1 MSYFLEN
8 EEVEKV
14 EEVKEQDGIA
24 SIEPLLDNRIVRAIR
39 EMGFEK
45 LSPIQE
51 QAIPYLLQGED
62 IIGQAQTGTGKT
74 AAFGIPAI
82 QHINPDVKKL
92 QTIILCP
99 TRELAIQAAE
109 ELRKIAK
116 YMHGIKVLPVYGG
129 QDISRQIAGLRG
141 VQIIV
146 GTPGRVMDH
155 MRRRTIKLDLV
166 NMVVLDEA
174 DEMLNMGF
182 REDMELILGQIPGE
196 HQTALFSAT
205 MPKPILEITDR
216 FQKDAKIV
224 KVAAKELTIPLVS
237 QKFYRVKN
245 QDKDAACVRL
255 LEYYQPK
262 LTLIFCNTKKKVDEL
277 SDLLKE
283 QGFQAE
289 GLHGDLSQAQR
300 DAVMKRFRNGGTSIL
315 IATDVAAR
323 GIDVDDVEAV
333 INYDIPQDI
342 EYYVHRI
349 GRTGRAGRKGR
360 SFTFAN
366 SREIY
371 KIREIERV
379 CHTTITEKKL
389 PGAAK
394 VLKAKADKY
403 LNKAWELHEHEDIE
417 LMKSF
422 LQRKMEEEGC
432 DALELAAAMLKLQVG
447 DKGEE
452 IAADEYTKRGN
463 RFGDRG
469 RSGRDDGEGRSFGRG
484 DGSLAV
490 KTGNAEDSA
499 AVTEIAETMA
509 APVSVR
515 TEDAAEMKT
524 VRMEENGAAVT
535 KRRLT
540 ANTLGTE
547 RREKRKRER
556 NGKSRASV
564 TASPRENDLN
574 LMRKLV
580 DLPQKPQLCF
590 CGKSCIVREEC
601 IGNNR
606 KVCGMKTLKKQ
617 IPYILLGATLLLLLG
632 LNIISQDHWLDSD
645 MAAEMIFS
653 RILSEEHH
661 IFSTTNWYY
670 STEFRVLYTQ
680 LIMGPLFRICS
691 NWHVIRTITN
701 LVFYGLM
708 LASYYYF
715 MKPLKVSRGLTVLS
729 SCLLLLPFSETMMT
743 HMQMGNTYM
752 SHVILVLW
760 FFGMYLRLCSGEYHA
775 KRKVSL
781 WIFYVLLAIVCGMS
795 GVRYLLALQCPLVL
809 TSFFYL
815 LGGEEFQSFRGEMT
829 KEHFQTLFSTDRM
842 RYFLYSLAGAFF
854 AVVGYGINVVFI
866 SHKYVFQTYGATNF
880 IALYHGVLFDRI
892 QNAVGC
898 LLMLFGYIPDKG
910 FLSLRG
916 VVTMAAFVLL
926 GIYGYV
932 TVKSG
937 KMQRVTGFRSLITLF
952 LKVSFVLNLFV
963 FIFTT
968 STMVPRYYITIFIFA
983 LPVLCFY
990 LEEEKMPFDRFAVA
1004 ALLTICLIL
1013 GTGKTVMSFLTVDKN
1028 ETKRPVAEFL
1038 AGNGYDFG
1046 FATYNNANIITELT
1060 NGEVEIGNI
1069 GDPEHLEYFKWS
1081 SPMKYYEEGYHA
1093 GETFLL
1099 LTAEE
1104 CAEYAEAP
1112 ALNQGEKVYED
1123 GSYTVYVFDSTEDLM
1138 DCAVA
1143 RQ

>member
-8 EEVEKV
+8 EEA
-14 EEVKEQDGIA
+14 VKEQEILQDETSVQQENEQDGIA

-155 MRRRTIKLDLV
+155 MRRHTIKLDLV

-216 FQKDAKIV
+216 FQKDAKLV

-277 SDLLKE
+277 ADLLKQ

-300 DAVMKRFRNGGTSIL
+300 DVAMNRFRNGGASIL

-403 LNKAWELHEHEDIE
+403 LNNAWELHEHEDIE

-432 DALELAAAMLKLQVG
+432 DALELAAAMLKYQVG

-452 IAADEYTKRGN
+452 IAADEYAQRRG
-463 RFGDRG
+463 RFGERG
-469 RSGRDDGEGRSFGRG
+469 RFGRGGDEGRNFGRRGGRRRDNGRDDEEHRERRRFGRG
-484 DGSLAV
+484 DGA
-490 KTGNAEDSA
+490 GREDSRDGENSRFGRSDRKRSGRDKK
-499 AVTEIAETMA
+499 TAERKLTGD
-509 APVSVR
+509 R
-515 TEDAAEMKT
+515 
-524 VRMEENGAAVT
+524 EERERK
-535 KRRLT
+535 KRKKKEESGIG
-540 ANTLGTE
+540 NSFP
-547 RREKRKRER
+547 KRKR
-556 NGKSRASV
+556 
-564 TASPRENDLN
+564 
-574 LMRKLV
+574 
-580 DLPQKPQLCF
+580 
-590 CGKSCIVREEC
+590 
-601 IGNNR
+601 
-606 KVCGMKTLKKQ
+606 
-617 IPYILLGATLLLLLG
+617 
-632 LNIISQDHWLDSD
+632 
-645 MAAEMIFS
+645 
-653 RILSEEHH
+653 
-661 IFSTTNWYY
+661 
-670 STEFRVLYTQ
+670 
-680 LIMGPLFRICS
+680 
-691 NWHVIRTITN
+691 
-701 LVFYGLM
+701 
-708 LASYYYF
+708 
-715 MKPLKVSRGLTVLS
+715 
-729 SCLLLLPFSETMMT
+729 
-743 HMQMGNTYM
+743 
-752 SHVILVLW
+752 
-760 FFGMYLRLCSGEYHA
+760 
-775 KRKVSL
+775 
-781 WIFYVLLAIVCGMS
+781 
-795 GVRYLLALQCPLVL
+795 
-809 TSFFYL
+809 
-815 LGGEEFQSFRGEMT
+815 
-829 KEHFQTLFSTDRM
+829 
-842 RYFLYSLAGAFF
+842 
-854 AVVGYGINVVFI
+854 
-866 SHKYVFQTYGATNF
+866 
-880 IALYHGVLFDRI
+880 
-892 QNAVGC
+892 
-898 LLMLFGYIPDKG
+898 
-910 FLSLRG
+910 
-916 VVTMAAFVLL
+916 
-926 GIYGYV
+926 
-932 TVKSG
+932 
-937 KMQRVTGFRSLITLF
+937 
-952 LKVSFVLNLFV
+952 
-963 FIFTT
+963 
-968 STMVPRYYITIFIFA
+968 
-983 LPVLCFY
+983 
-990 LEEEKMPFDRFAVA
+990 
-1004 ALLTICLIL
+1004 
-1013 GTGKTVMSFLTVDKN
+1013 
-1028 ETKRPVAEFL
+1028 
-1038 AGNGYDFG
+1038 
-1046 FATYNNANIITELT
+1046 
-1060 NGEVEIGNI
+1060 
-1069 GDPEHLEYFKWS
+1069 
-1081 SPMKYYEEGYHA
+1081 
-1093 GETFLL
+1093 
-1099 LTAEE
+1099 
-1104 CAEYAEAP
+1104 
-1112 ALNQGEKVYED
+1112 
-1123 GSYTVYVFDSTEDLM
+1123 
-1138 DCAVA
+1138 
-1143 RQ
+1143 

>member
-216 FQKDAKIV
+216 FQNDAKLV
-224 KVAAKELTIPLVS
+224 KVAAQELTIPLVS

-469 RSGRDDGEGRSFGRG
+469 RSGRGDGEGRSFGRG
-484 DGSLAV
+484 DGRRKL
-490 KTGNAEDSA
+490 GREDG
-499 AVTEIAETMA
+499 EH
-509 APVSVR
+509 
-515 TEDAAEMKT
+515 
-524 VRMEENGAAVT
+524 
-535 KRRLT
+535 RRF
-540 ANTLGTE
+540 GRGDRD
-547 RREKRKRER
+547 RREDGSTGSGESRRRRRSDSREDGRKWNDRDRKTADRKPSAERAEREAKKRKKREEPGIGNSFPKRKR
-556 NGKSRASV
+556 S
-564 TASPRENDLN
+564 
-574 LMRKLV
+574 
-580 DLPQKPQLCF
+580 
-590 CGKSCIVREEC
+590 
-601 IGNNR
+601 
-606 KVCGMKTLKKQ
+606 
-617 IPYILLGATLLLLLG
+617 
-632 LNIISQDHWLDSD
+632 
-645 MAAEMIFS
+645 
-653 RILSEEHH
+653 
-661 IFSTTNWYY
+661 
-670 STEFRVLYTQ
+670 
-680 LIMGPLFRICS
+680 
-691 NWHVIRTITN
+691 
-701 LVFYGLM
+701 
-708 LASYYYF
+708 
-715 MKPLKVSRGLTVLS
+715 
-729 SCLLLLPFSETMMT
+729 
-743 HMQMGNTYM
+743 
-752 SHVILVLW
+752 
-760 FFGMYLRLCSGEYHA
+760 
-775 KRKVSL
+775 
-781 WIFYVLLAIVCGMS
+781 
-795 GVRYLLALQCPLVL
+795 
-809 TSFFYL
+809 
-815 LGGEEFQSFRGEMT
+815 
-829 KEHFQTLFSTDRM
+829 
-842 RYFLYSLAGAFF
+842 
-854 AVVGYGINVVFI
+854 
-866 SHKYVFQTYGATNF
+866 
-880 IALYHGVLFDRI
+880 
-892 QNAVGC
+892 
-898 LLMLFGYIPDKG
+898 
-910 FLSLRG
+910 
-916 VVTMAAFVLL
+916 
-926 GIYGYV
+926 
-932 TVKSG
+932 
-937 KMQRVTGFRSLITLF
+937 
-952 LKVSFVLNLFV
+952 
-963 FIFTT
+963 
-968 STMVPRYYITIFIFA
+968 
-983 LPVLCFY
+983 
-990 LEEEKMPFDRFAVA
+990 
-1004 ALLTICLIL
+1004 
-1013 GTGKTVMSFLTVDKN
+1013 
-1028 ETKRPVAEFL
+1028 
-1038 AGNGYDFG
+1038 
-1046 FATYNNANIITELT
+1046 
-1060 NGEVEIGNI
+1060 
-1069 GDPEHLEYFKWS
+1069 
-1081 SPMKYYEEGYHA
+1081 
-1093 GETFLL
+1093 
-1099 LTAEE
+1099 
-1104 CAEYAEAP
+1104 
-1112 ALNQGEKVYED
+1112 
-1123 GSYTVYVFDSTEDLM
+1123 
-1138 DCAVA
+1138 
-1143 RQ
+1143 

>member
-8 EEVEKV
+8 EEVGKV
-14 EEVKEQDGIA
+14 EEVKEQDGNASVA

-155 MRRRTIKLDLV
+155 MRRHTIKLDLV

-216 FQKDAKIV
+216 FQNDAKLV
-224 KVAAKELTIPLVS
+224 KVAAQELTIPLVS

-484 DGSLAV
+484 DGRRRFDR
-490 KTGNAEDSA
+490 ED
-499 AVTEIAETMA
+499 
-509 APVSVR
+509 
-515 TEDAAEMKT
+515 
-524 VRMEENGAAVT
+524 G
-535 KRRLT
+535 
-540 ANTLGTE
+540 E
-547 RREKRKRER
+547 RRRFGRGDRDHREDGSTGSGEGRRRRRSDSREDGRKWNDRDRKNADRKPSAERAAKKRKKREEPGIGNSFPKRKR
-556 NGKSRASV
+556 S
-564 TASPRENDLN
+564 
-574 LMRKLV
+574 
-580 DLPQKPQLCF
+580 
-590 CGKSCIVREEC
+590 
-601 IGNNR
+601 
-606 KVCGMKTLKKQ
+606 
-617 IPYILLGATLLLLLG
+617 
-632 LNIISQDHWLDSD
+632 
-645 MAAEMIFS
+645 
-653 RILSEEHH
+653 
-661 IFSTTNWYY
+661 
-670 STEFRVLYTQ
+670 
-680 LIMGPLFRICS
+680 
-691 NWHVIRTITN
+691 
-701 LVFYGLM
+701 
-708 LASYYYF
+708 
-715 MKPLKVSRGLTVLS
+715 
-729 SCLLLLPFSETMMT
+729 
-743 HMQMGNTYM
+743 
-752 SHVILVLW
+752 
-760 FFGMYLRLCSGEYHA
+760 
-775 KRKVSL
+775 
-781 WIFYVLLAIVCGMS
+781 
-795 GVRYLLALQCPLVL
+795 
-809 TSFFYL
+809 
-815 LGGEEFQSFRGEMT
+815 
-829 KEHFQTLFSTDRM
+829 
-842 RYFLYSLAGAFF
+842 
-854 AVVGYGINVVFI
+854 
-866 SHKYVFQTYGATNF
+866 
-880 IALYHGVLFDRI
+880 
-892 QNAVGC
+892 
-898 LLMLFGYIPDKG
+898 
-910 FLSLRG
+910 
-916 VVTMAAFVLL
+916 
-926 GIYGYV
+926 
-932 TVKSG
+932 
-937 KMQRVTGFRSLITLF
+937 
-952 LKVSFVLNLFV
+952 
-963 FIFTT
+963 
-968 STMVPRYYITIFIFA
+968 
-983 LPVLCFY
+983 
-990 LEEEKMPFDRFAVA
+990 
-1004 ALLTICLIL
+1004 
-1013 GTGKTVMSFLTVDKN
+1013 
-1028 ETKRPVAEFL
+1028 
-1038 AGNGYDFG
+1038 
-1046 FATYNNANIITELT
+1046 
-1060 NGEVEIGNI
+1060 
-1069 GDPEHLEYFKWS
+1069 
-1081 SPMKYYEEGYHA
+1081 
-1093 GETFLL
+1093 
-1099 LTAEE
+1099 
-1104 CAEYAEAP
+1104 
-1112 ALNQGEKVYED
+1112 
-1123 GSYTVYVFDSTEDLM
+1123 
-1138 DCAVA
+1138 
-1143 RQ
+1143 

>member
-216 FQKDAKIV
+216 FQNDAKLV
-224 KVAAKELTIPLVS
+224 KVAAQELTIPLVS

-277 SDLLKE
+277 SDLLKQ

-300 DAVMKRFRNGGTSIL
+300 DVAMNRFRNGGASIL

-432 DALELAAAMLKLQVG
+432 DALELAAAILKLQVG

-463 RFGDRG
+463 RFGDRD
-469 RSGRDDGEGRSFGRG
+469 RSVRGGGEGRSFGRG
-484 DGSLAV
+484 DG
-490 KTGNAEDSA
+490 
-499 AVTEIAETMA
+499 
-509 APVSVR
+509 
-515 TEDAAEMKT
+515 
-524 VRMEENGAAVT
+524 
-535 KRRLT
+535 RRRF
-540 ANTLGTE
+540 GRGDRD
-547 RREKRKRER
+547 RREDGSIGSGEGRRRRRSDSREDGRKWNDRDRKNADRKPSADRAEREAKKRKKREEPGIGNSFPKRKR
-556 NGKSRASV
+556 S
-564 TASPRENDLN
+564 
-574 LMRKLV
+574 
-580 DLPQKPQLCF
+580 
-590 CGKSCIVREEC
+590 
-601 IGNNR
+601 
-606 KVCGMKTLKKQ
+606 
-617 IPYILLGATLLLLLG
+617 
-632 LNIISQDHWLDSD
+632 
-645 MAAEMIFS
+645 
-653 RILSEEHH
+653 
-661 IFSTTNWYY
+661 
-670 STEFRVLYTQ
+670 
-680 LIMGPLFRICS
+680 
-691 NWHVIRTITN
+691 
-701 LVFYGLM
+701 
-708 LASYYYF
+708 
-715 MKPLKVSRGLTVLS
+715 
-729 SCLLLLPFSETMMT
+729 
-743 HMQMGNTYM
+743 
-752 SHVILVLW
+752 
-760 FFGMYLRLCSGEYHA
+760 
-775 KRKVSL
+775 
-781 WIFYVLLAIVCGMS
+781 
-795 GVRYLLALQCPLVL
+795 
-809 TSFFYL
+809 
-815 LGGEEFQSFRGEMT
+815 
-829 KEHFQTLFSTDRM
+829 
-842 RYFLYSLAGAFF
+842 
-854 AVVGYGINVVFI
+854 
-866 SHKYVFQTYGATNF
+866 
-880 IALYHGVLFDRI
+880 
-892 QNAVGC
+892 
-898 LLMLFGYIPDKG
+898 
-910 FLSLRG
+910 
-916 VVTMAAFVLL
+916 
-926 GIYGYV
+926 
-932 TVKSG
+932 
-937 KMQRVTGFRSLITLF
+937 
-952 LKVSFVLNLFV
+952 
-963 FIFTT
+963 
-968 STMVPRYYITIFIFA
+968 
-983 LPVLCFY
+983 
-990 LEEEKMPFDRFAVA
+990 
-1004 ALLTICLIL
+1004 
-1013 GTGKTVMSFLTVDKN
+1013 
-1028 ETKRPVAEFL
+1028 
-1038 AGNGYDFG
+1038 
-1046 FATYNNANIITELT
+1046 
-1060 NGEVEIGNI
+1060 
-1069 GDPEHLEYFKWS
+1069 
-1081 SPMKYYEEGYHA
+1081 
-1093 GETFLL
+1093 
-1099 LTAEE
+1099 
-1104 CAEYAEAP
+1104 
-1112 ALNQGEKVYED
+1112 
-1123 GSYTVYVFDSTEDLM
+1123 
-1138 DCAVA
+1138 
-1143 RQ
+1143 

>member
-155 MRRRTIKLDLV
+155 MRRHTIKLDLV

-277 SDLLKE
+277 ADLLKQ

-300 DAVMKRFRNGGTSIL
+300 DVAMNRFRNGGASIL

-469 RSGRDDGEGRSFGRG
+469 RSGRGDGEGRSFGRG
-484 DGSLAV
+484 DG
-490 KTGNAEDSA
+490 
-499 AVTEIAETMA
+499 
-509 APVSVR
+509 
-515 TEDAAEMKT
+515 
-524 VRMEENGAAVT
+524 
-535 KRRLT
+535 RRRF
-540 ANTLGTE
+540 GRGDRD
-547 RREKRKRER
+547 RREDGSTGSGEGRRRRRSDSREDGRKWNDRDRKNADRKPSAERAEREAKKRKKREEPGIGNSFPKRKR
-556 NGKSRASV
+556 S
-564 TASPRENDLN
+564 
-574 LMRKLV
+574 
-580 DLPQKPQLCF
+580 
-590 CGKSCIVREEC
+590 
-601 IGNNR
+601 
-606 KVCGMKTLKKQ
+606 
-617 IPYILLGATLLLLLG
+617 
-632 LNIISQDHWLDSD
+632 
-645 MAAEMIFS
+645 
-653 RILSEEHH
+653 
-661 IFSTTNWYY
+661 
-670 STEFRVLYTQ
+670 
-680 LIMGPLFRICS
+680 
-691 NWHVIRTITN
+691 
-701 LVFYGLM
+701 
-708 LASYYYF
+708 
-715 MKPLKVSRGLTVLS
+715 
-729 SCLLLLPFSETMMT
+729 
-743 HMQMGNTYM
+743 
-752 SHVILVLW
+752 
-760 FFGMYLRLCSGEYHA
+760 
-775 KRKVSL
+775 
-781 WIFYVLLAIVCGMS
+781 
-795 GVRYLLALQCPLVL
+795 
-809 TSFFYL
+809 
-815 LGGEEFQSFRGEMT
+815 
-829 KEHFQTLFSTDRM
+829 
-842 RYFLYSLAGAFF
+842 
-854 AVVGYGINVVFI
+854 
-866 SHKYVFQTYGATNF
+866 
-880 IALYHGVLFDRI
+880 
-892 QNAVGC
+892 
-898 LLMLFGYIPDKG
+898 
-910 FLSLRG
+910 
-916 VVTMAAFVLL
+916 
-926 GIYGYV
+926 
-932 TVKSG
+932 
-937 KMQRVTGFRSLITLF
+937 
-952 LKVSFVLNLFV
+952 
-963 FIFTT
+963 
-968 STMVPRYYITIFIFA
+968 
-983 LPVLCFY
+983 
-990 LEEEKMPFDRFAVA
+990 
-1004 ALLTICLIL
+1004 
-1013 GTGKTVMSFLTVDKN
+1013 
-1028 ETKRPVAEFL
+1028 
-1038 AGNGYDFG
+1038 
-1046 FATYNNANIITELT
+1046 
-1060 NGEVEIGNI
+1060 
-1069 GDPEHLEYFKWS
+1069 
-1081 SPMKYYEEGYHA
+1081 
-1093 GETFLL
+1093 
-1099 LTAEE
+1099 
-1104 CAEYAEAP
+1104 
-1112 ALNQGEKVYED
+1112 
-1123 GSYTVYVFDSTEDLM
+1123 
-1138 DCAVA
+1138 
-1143 RQ
+1143 

>member
-1 MSYFLEN
+1 VSYFLEN

-216 FQKDAKIV
+216 FQNDAKLV
-224 KVAAKELTIPLVS
+224 KVAAQELTIPLVS
-237 QKFYRVKN
+237 QKFYRVKS

-379 CHTTITEKKL
+379 CHTSITEKKL

-469 RSGRDDGEGRSFGRG
+469 RSGRGDGEGRSFGRG
-484 DGSLAV
+484 DGRRRFGRGDNGRDGARRRFGRDDSAGCEDSRDAENSRFGRSDRRRRDNGS
-490 KTGNAEDSA
+490 TGSAEDRRHRRSDSREDGRKWNDRDRKNADRKPSA
-499 AVTEIAETMA
+499 DRAE
-509 APVSVR
+509 R
-515 TEDAAEMKT
+515 
-524 VRMEENGAAVT
+524 EEK
-535 KRRLT
+535 KRKK
-540 ANTLGTE
+540 
-547 RREKRKRER
+547 REEPGIGNSFPKRKR
-556 NGKSRASV
+556 S
-564 TASPRENDLN
+564 
-574 LMRKLV
+574 
-580 DLPQKPQLCF
+580 
-590 CGKSCIVREEC
+590 
-601 IGNNR
+601 
-606 KVCGMKTLKKQ
+606 
-617 IPYILLGATLLLLLG
+617 
-632 LNIISQDHWLDSD
+632 
-645 MAAEMIFS
+645 
-653 RILSEEHH
+653 
-661 IFSTTNWYY
+661 
-670 STEFRVLYTQ
+670 
-680 LIMGPLFRICS
+680 
-691 NWHVIRTITN
+691 
-701 LVFYGLM
+701 
-708 LASYYYF
+708 
-715 MKPLKVSRGLTVLS
+715 
-729 SCLLLLPFSETMMT
+729 
-743 HMQMGNTYM
+743 
-752 SHVILVLW
+752 
-760 FFGMYLRLCSGEYHA
+760 
-775 KRKVSL
+775 
-781 WIFYVLLAIVCGMS
+781 
-795 GVRYLLALQCPLVL
+795 
-809 TSFFYL
+809 
-815 LGGEEFQSFRGEMT
+815 
-829 KEHFQTLFSTDRM
+829 
-842 RYFLYSLAGAFF
+842 
-854 AVVGYGINVVFI
+854 
-866 SHKYVFQTYGATNF
+866 
-880 IALYHGVLFDRI
+880 
-892 QNAVGC
+892 
-898 LLMLFGYIPDKG
+898 
-910 FLSLRG
+910 
-916 VVTMAAFVLL
+916 
-926 GIYGYV
+926 
-932 TVKSG
+932 
-937 KMQRVTGFRSLITLF
+937 
-952 LKVSFVLNLFV
+952 
-963 FIFTT
+963 
-968 STMVPRYYITIFIFA
+968 
-983 LPVLCFY
+983 
-990 LEEEKMPFDRFAVA
+990 
-1004 ALLTICLIL
+1004 
-1013 GTGKTVMSFLTVDKN
+1013 
-1028 ETKRPVAEFL
+1028 
-1038 AGNGYDFG
+1038 
-1046 FATYNNANIITELT
+1046 
-1060 NGEVEIGNI
+1060 
-1069 GDPEHLEYFKWS
+1069 
-1081 SPMKYYEEGYHA
+1081 
-1093 GETFLL
+1093 
-1099 LTAEE
+1099 
-1104 CAEYAEAP
+1104 
-1112 ALNQGEKVYED
+1112 
-1123 GSYTVYVFDSTEDLM
+1123 
-1138 DCAVA
+1138 
-1143 RQ
+1143 

>member
-216 FQKDAKIV
+216 FQNDAKLV
-224 KVAAKELTIPLVS
+224 KVAAQELTIPLVS

-389 PGAAK
+389 PGATK

-484 DGSLAV
+484 DGRRRFGRGDRDRRDNGS
-490 KTGNAEDSA
+490 TGSGEDRRRRRSDSREDGRKWNDRDRKNADRKLSA
-499 AVTEIAETMA
+499 ERAEREA
-509 APVSVR
+509 KKR
-515 TEDAAEMKT
+515 KK
-524 VRMEENGAAVT
+524 REEPGIGNSFP
-535 KRRLT
+535 
-540 ANTLGTE
+540 
-547 RREKRKRER
+547 KRKR
-556 NGKSRASV
+556 S
-564 TASPRENDLN
+564 
-574 LMRKLV
+574 
-580 DLPQKPQLCF
+580 
-590 CGKSCIVREEC
+590 
-601 IGNNR
+601 
-606 KVCGMKTLKKQ
+606 
-617 IPYILLGATLLLLLG
+617 
-632 LNIISQDHWLDSD
+632 
-645 MAAEMIFS
+645 
-653 RILSEEHH
+653 
-661 IFSTTNWYY
+661 
-670 STEFRVLYTQ
+670 
-680 LIMGPLFRICS
+680 
-691 NWHVIRTITN
+691 
-701 LVFYGLM
+701 
-708 LASYYYF
+708 
-715 MKPLKVSRGLTVLS
+715 
-729 SCLLLLPFSETMMT
+729 
-743 HMQMGNTYM
+743 
-752 SHVILVLW
+752 
-760 FFGMYLRLCSGEYHA
+760 
-775 KRKVSL
+775 
-781 WIFYVLLAIVCGMS
+781 
-795 GVRYLLALQCPLVL
+795 
-809 TSFFYL
+809 
-815 LGGEEFQSFRGEMT
+815 
-829 KEHFQTLFSTDRM
+829 
-842 RYFLYSLAGAFF
+842 
-854 AVVGYGINVVFI
+854 
-866 SHKYVFQTYGATNF
+866 
-880 IALYHGVLFDRI
+880 
-892 QNAVGC
+892 
-898 LLMLFGYIPDKG
+898 
-910 FLSLRG
+910 
-916 VVTMAAFVLL
+916 
-926 GIYGYV
+926 
-932 TVKSG
+932 
-937 KMQRVTGFRSLITLF
+937 
-952 LKVSFVLNLFV
+952 
-963 FIFTT
+963 
-968 STMVPRYYITIFIFA
+968 
-983 LPVLCFY
+983 
-990 LEEEKMPFDRFAVA
+990 
-1004 ALLTICLIL
+1004 
-1013 GTGKTVMSFLTVDKN
+1013 
-1028 ETKRPVAEFL
+1028 
-1038 AGNGYDFG
+1038 
-1046 FATYNNANIITELT
+1046 
-1060 NGEVEIGNI
+1060 
-1069 GDPEHLEYFKWS
+1069 
-1081 SPMKYYEEGYHA
+1081 
-1093 GETFLL
+1093 
-1099 LTAEE
+1099 
-1104 CAEYAEAP
+1104 
-1112 ALNQGEKVYED
+1112 
-1123 GSYTVYVFDSTEDLM
+1123 
-1138 DCAVA
+1138 
-1143 RQ
+1143 

>member
-216 FQKDAKIV
+216 FQNDAKLV
-224 KVAAKELTIPLVS
+224 KVAAQELTIPLVS

-447 DKGEE
+447 DKDEE

-469 RSGRDDGEGRSFGRG
+469 RSGRGDGEGRSFGRG
-484 DGSLAV
+484 DGRRKL
-490 KTGNAEDSA
+490 GRED
-499 AVTEIAETMA
+499 
-509 APVSVR
+509 
-515 TEDAAEMKT
+515 
-524 VRMEENGAAVT
+524 G
-535 KRRLT
+535 
-540 ANTLGTE
+540 E
-547 RREKRKRER
+547 RRRFGRSDRDRRDDGSTGFGEDRRRRRSDSREDGRKWNDRDRKNADRKPSAERAEREAKKRKKREEPGIGNSFPKRKR
-556 NGKSRASV
+556 S
-564 TASPRENDLN
+564 
-574 LMRKLV
+574 
-580 DLPQKPQLCF
+580 
-590 CGKSCIVREEC
+590 
-601 IGNNR
+601 
-606 KVCGMKTLKKQ
+606 
-617 IPYILLGATLLLLLG
+617 
-632 LNIISQDHWLDSD
+632 
-645 MAAEMIFS
+645 
-653 RILSEEHH
+653 
-661 IFSTTNWYY
+661 
-670 STEFRVLYTQ
+670 
-680 LIMGPLFRICS
+680 
-691 NWHVIRTITN
+691 
-701 LVFYGLM
+701 
-708 LASYYYF
+708 
-715 MKPLKVSRGLTVLS
+715 
-729 SCLLLLPFSETMMT
+729 
-743 HMQMGNTYM
+743 
-752 SHVILVLW
+752 
-760 FFGMYLRLCSGEYHA
+760 
-775 KRKVSL
+775 
-781 WIFYVLLAIVCGMS
+781 
-795 GVRYLLALQCPLVL
+795 
-809 TSFFYL
+809 
-815 LGGEEFQSFRGEMT
+815 
-829 KEHFQTLFSTDRM
+829 
-842 RYFLYSLAGAFF
+842 
-854 AVVGYGINVVFI
+854 
-866 SHKYVFQTYGATNF
+866 
-880 IALYHGVLFDRI
+880 
-892 QNAVGC
+892 
-898 LLMLFGYIPDKG
+898 
-910 FLSLRG
+910 
-916 VVTMAAFVLL
+916 
-926 GIYGYV
+926 
-932 TVKSG
+932 
-937 KMQRVTGFRSLITLF
+937 
-952 LKVSFVLNLFV
+952 
-963 FIFTT
+963 
-968 STMVPRYYITIFIFA
+968 
-983 LPVLCFY
+983 
-990 LEEEKMPFDRFAVA
+990 
-1004 ALLTICLIL
+1004 
-1013 GTGKTVMSFLTVDKN
+1013 
-1028 ETKRPVAEFL
+1028 
-1038 AGNGYDFG
+1038 
-1046 FATYNNANIITELT
+1046 
-1060 NGEVEIGNI
+1060 
-1069 GDPEHLEYFKWS
+1069 
-1081 SPMKYYEEGYHA
+1081 
-1093 GETFLL
+1093 
-1099 LTAEE
+1099 
-1104 CAEYAEAP
+1104 
-1112 ALNQGEKVYED
+1112 
-1123 GSYTVYVFDSTEDLM
+1123 
-1138 DCAVA
+1138 
-1143 RQ
+1143 

>member
-8 EEVEKV
+8 EEVNEAV
-14 EEVKEQDGIA
+14 EEVKAQDGIA

-99 TRELAIQAAE
+99 TRELAIQAAA

-277 SDLLKE
+277 ADLLKQ

-300 DAVMKRFRNGGTSIL
+300 DVAMNRFRNGGASIL

-366 SREIY
+366 SREIG

-403 LNKAWELHEHEDIE
+403 LNKAWELHEHEDVE

-432 DALELAAAMLKLQVG
+432 DALDLAAAMLKYQVG

-452 IAADEYTKRGN
+452 IAADDYVQRRG
-463 RFGDRG
+463 RFGEKG
-469 RSGRDDGEGRSFGRG
+469 RFGRNDGEGRGFGRG
-484 DGSLAV
+484 DGRRRFSREDGDRRRFGRGDRDRRDDDNTVSGENRRHRRDENREDGRKWGGRDKKAADRKYSGDRAEREV
-490 KTGNAEDSA
+490 K
-499 AVTEIAETMA
+499 
-509 APVSVR
+509 
-515 TEDAAEMKT
+515 
-524 VRMEENGAAVT
+524 
-535 KRRLT
+535 
-540 ANTLGTE
+540 
-547 RREKRKRER
+547 KRK
-556 NGKSRASV
+556 K
-564 TASPRENDLN
+564 
-574 LMRKLV
+574 
-580 DLPQKPQLCF
+580 
-590 CGKSCIVREEC
+590 REEPG
-601 IGNNR
+601 IGNSF
-606 KVCGMKTLKKQ
+606 
-617 IPYILLGATLLLLLG
+617 P
-632 LNIISQDHWLDSD
+632 
-645 MAAEMIFS
+645 
-653 RILSEEHH
+653 
-661 IFSTTNWYY
+661 
-670 STEFRVLYTQ
+670 
-680 LIMGPLFRICS
+680 
-691 NWHVIRTITN
+691 
-701 LVFYGLM
+701 
-708 LASYYYF
+708 
-715 MKPLKVSRGLTVLS
+715 
-729 SCLLLLPFSETMMT
+729 
-743 HMQMGNTYM
+743 
-752 SHVILVLW
+752 
-760 FFGMYLRLCSGEYHA
+760 
-775 KRKVSL
+775 KRK
-781 WIFYVLLAIVCGMS
+781 
-795 GVRYLLALQCPLVL
+795 
-809 TSFFYL
+809 
-815 LGGEEFQSFRGEMT
+815 
-829 KEHFQTLFSTDRM
+829 K
-842 RYFLYSLAGAFF
+842 
-854 AVVGYGINVVFI
+854 
-866 SHKYVFQTYGATNF
+866 
-880 IALYHGVLFDRI
+880 
-892 QNAVGC
+892 
-898 LLMLFGYIPDKG
+898 
-910 FLSLRG
+910 
-916 VVTMAAFVLL
+916 
-926 GIYGYV
+926 
-932 TVKSG
+932 
-937 KMQRVTGFRSLITLF
+937 
-952 LKVSFVLNLFV
+952 LK
-963 FIFTT
+963 
-968 STMVPRYYITIFIFA
+968 
-983 LPVLCFY
+983 
-990 LEEEKMPFDRFAVA
+990 
-1004 ALLTICLIL
+1004 
-1013 GTGKTVMSFLTVDKN
+1013 
-1028 ETKRPVAEFL
+1028 
-1038 AGNGYDFG
+1038 
-1046 FATYNNANIITELT
+1046 
-1060 NGEVEIGNI
+1060 
-1069 GDPEHLEYFKWS
+1069 
-1081 SPMKYYEEGYHA
+1081 
-1093 GETFLL
+1093 
-1099 LTAEE
+1099 
-1104 CAEYAEAP
+1104 
-1112 ALNQGEKVYED
+1112 
-1123 GSYTVYVFDSTEDLM
+1123 
-1138 DCAVA
+1138 
-1143 RQ
+1143 

>member
-216 FQKDAKIV
+216 FQNDAKLV
-224 KVAAKELTIPLVS
+224 KVAAQELTIPLVS

-469 RSGRDDGEGRSFGRG
+469 RSGRGDGEGRSFSRG
-484 DGSLAV
+484 DGRRRF
-490 KTGNAEDSA
+490 GRED
-499 AVTEIAETMA
+499 
-509 APVSVR
+509 
-515 TEDAAEMKT
+515 
-524 VRMEENGAAVT
+524 G
-535 KRRLT
+535 
-540 ANTLGTE
+540 E
-547 RREKRKRER
+547 RRRFVRGDRDRREDGSTGSGEGRRHRRSDSREDGRKWNDHDRKNADRKPSAERAEREAKKRKKREEPGIGNSFPKRKR
-556 NGKSRASV
+556 S
-564 TASPRENDLN
+564 
-574 LMRKLV
+574 
-580 DLPQKPQLCF
+580 
-590 CGKSCIVREEC
+590 
-601 IGNNR
+601 
-606 KVCGMKTLKKQ
+606 
-617 IPYILLGATLLLLLG
+617 
-632 LNIISQDHWLDSD
+632 
-645 MAAEMIFS
+645 
-653 RILSEEHH
+653 
-661 IFSTTNWYY
+661 
-670 STEFRVLYTQ
+670 
-680 LIMGPLFRICS
+680 
-691 NWHVIRTITN
+691 
-701 LVFYGLM
+701 
-708 LASYYYF
+708 
-715 MKPLKVSRGLTVLS
+715 
-729 SCLLLLPFSETMMT
+729 
-743 HMQMGNTYM
+743 
-752 SHVILVLW
+752 
-760 FFGMYLRLCSGEYHA
+760 
-775 KRKVSL
+775 
-781 WIFYVLLAIVCGMS
+781 
-795 GVRYLLALQCPLVL
+795 
-809 TSFFYL
+809 
-815 LGGEEFQSFRGEMT
+815 
-829 KEHFQTLFSTDRM
+829 
-842 RYFLYSLAGAFF
+842 
-854 AVVGYGINVVFI
+854 
-866 SHKYVFQTYGATNF
+866 
-880 IALYHGVLFDRI
+880 
-892 QNAVGC
+892 
-898 LLMLFGYIPDKG
+898 
-910 FLSLRG
+910 
-916 VVTMAAFVLL
+916 
-926 GIYGYV
+926 
-932 TVKSG
+932 
-937 KMQRVTGFRSLITLF
+937 
-952 LKVSFVLNLFV
+952 
-963 FIFTT
+963 
-968 STMVPRYYITIFIFA
+968 
-983 LPVLCFY
+983 
-990 LEEEKMPFDRFAVA
+990 
-1004 ALLTICLIL
+1004 
-1013 GTGKTVMSFLTVDKN
+1013 
-1028 ETKRPVAEFL
+1028 
-1038 AGNGYDFG
+1038 
-1046 FATYNNANIITELT
+1046 
-1060 NGEVEIGNI
+1060 
-1069 GDPEHLEYFKWS
+1069 
-1081 SPMKYYEEGYHA
+1081 
-1093 GETFLL
+1093 
-1099 LTAEE
+1099 
-1104 CAEYAEAP
+1104 
-1112 ALNQGEKVYED
+1112 
-1123 GSYTVYVFDSTEDLM
+1123 
-1138 DCAVA
+1138 
-1143 RQ
+1143 

>member
-8 EEVEKV
+8 EEA
-14 EEVKEQDGIA
+14 VKEQEILQDETSVQQENEQDGIA

-99 TRELAIQAAE
+99 TRELAIQAAA

-155 MRRRTIKLDLV
+155 MRRHTIKLDLV

-216 FQKDAKIV
+216 FQKDAKLV

-277 SDLLKE
+277 ADLLKQ

-300 DAVMKRFRNGGTSIL
+300 DVAMNRFRNGGASIL

-403 LNKAWELHEHEDIE
+403 LNKAWELHEHEDVE

-432 DALELAAAMLKLQVG
+432 DALELAAAMLKYQVG

-452 IAADEYTKRGN
+452 IAADEYAQRRG
-463 RFGDRG
+463 RFGERG
-469 RSGRDDGEGRSFGRG
+469 RFGRGGDEGRNFGRRGGRRRDNGRDDEEHRERRRFGRG
-484 DGSLAV
+484 DGA
-490 KTGNAEDSA
+490 GREDSRDGENSRFGRSDRKRSGRDKK
-499 AVTEIAETMA
+499 TAERKLTGD
-509 APVSVR
+509 R
-515 TEDAAEMKT
+515 
-524 VRMEENGAAVT
+524 EERERK
-535 KRRLT
+535 KRKKKEEPGIG
-540 ANTLGTE
+540 NSFP
-547 RREKRKRER
+547 KRKR
-556 NGKSRASV
+556 
-564 TASPRENDLN
+564 
-574 LMRKLV
+574 
-580 DLPQKPQLCF
+580 
-590 CGKSCIVREEC
+590 
-601 IGNNR
+601 
-606 KVCGMKTLKKQ
+606 
-617 IPYILLGATLLLLLG
+617 
-632 LNIISQDHWLDSD
+632 
-645 MAAEMIFS
+645 
-653 RILSEEHH
+653 
-661 IFSTTNWYY
+661 
-670 STEFRVLYTQ
+670 
-680 LIMGPLFRICS
+680 
-691 NWHVIRTITN
+691 
-701 LVFYGLM
+701 
-708 LASYYYF
+708 
-715 MKPLKVSRGLTVLS
+715 
-729 SCLLLLPFSETMMT
+729 
-743 HMQMGNTYM
+743 
-752 SHVILVLW
+752 
-760 FFGMYLRLCSGEYHA
+760 
-775 KRKVSL
+775 
-781 WIFYVLLAIVCGMS
+781 
-795 GVRYLLALQCPLVL
+795 
-809 TSFFYL
+809 
-815 LGGEEFQSFRGEMT
+815 
-829 KEHFQTLFSTDRM
+829 
-842 RYFLYSLAGAFF
+842 
-854 AVVGYGINVVFI
+854 
-866 SHKYVFQTYGATNF
+866 
-880 IALYHGVLFDRI
+880 
-892 QNAVGC
+892 
-898 LLMLFGYIPDKG
+898 
-910 FLSLRG
+910 
-916 VVTMAAFVLL
+916 
-926 GIYGYV
+926 
-932 TVKSG
+932 
-937 KMQRVTGFRSLITLF
+937 
-952 LKVSFVLNLFV
+952 
-963 FIFTT
+963 
-968 STMVPRYYITIFIFA
+968 
-983 LPVLCFY
+983 
-990 LEEEKMPFDRFAVA
+990 
-1004 ALLTICLIL
+1004 
-1013 GTGKTVMSFLTVDKN
+1013 
-1028 ETKRPVAEFL
+1028 
-1038 AGNGYDFG
+1038 
-1046 FATYNNANIITELT
+1046 
-1060 NGEVEIGNI
+1060 
-1069 GDPEHLEYFKWS
+1069 
-1081 SPMKYYEEGYHA
+1081 
-1093 GETFLL
+1093 
-1099 LTAEE
+1099 
-1104 CAEYAEAP
+1104 
-1112 ALNQGEKVYED
+1112 
-1123 GSYTVYVFDSTEDLM
+1123 
-1138 DCAVA
+1138 
-1143 RQ
+1143 

>member
-8 EEVEKV
+8 EEVNEEV

-216 FQKDAKIV
+216 FQNDAKLV
-224 KVAAKELTIPLVS
+224 KVAAQELTIPLVS

-452 IAADEYTKRGN
+452 IAADDYVQRRG
-463 RFGDRG
+463 RFGEKG
-469 RSGRDDGEGRSFGRG
+469 RFGRNDGEGRGFGRG
-484 DGSLAV
+484 DGRRRFSREDGDRRRFGRSDRDRRDDGS
-490 KTGNAEDSA
+490 TGSGEDRRRRRSDSREDGRKWNDRDRKNADRKPSA
-499 AVTEIAETMA
+499 ERAE
-509 APVSVR
+509 
-515 TEDAAEMKT
+515 
-524 VRMEENGAAVT
+524 
-535 KRRLT
+535 
-540 ANTLGTE
+540 
-547 RREKRKRER
+547 REAKKRK
-556 NGKSRASV
+556 K
-564 TASPRENDLN
+564 
-574 LMRKLV
+574 
-580 DLPQKPQLCF
+580 
-590 CGKSCIVREEC
+590 REEPG
-601 IGNNR
+601 IGNSF
-606 KVCGMKTLKKQ
+606 
-617 IPYILLGATLLLLLG
+617 P
-632 LNIISQDHWLDSD
+632 
-645 MAAEMIFS
+645 
-653 RILSEEHH
+653 
-661 IFSTTNWYY
+661 
-670 STEFRVLYTQ
+670 
-680 LIMGPLFRICS
+680 
-691 NWHVIRTITN
+691 
-701 LVFYGLM
+701 
-708 LASYYYF
+708 
-715 MKPLKVSRGLTVLS
+715 
-729 SCLLLLPFSETMMT
+729 
-743 HMQMGNTYM
+743 
-752 SHVILVLW
+752 
-760 FFGMYLRLCSGEYHA
+760 
-775 KRKVSL
+775 KRK
-781 WIFYVLLAIVCGMS
+781 
-795 GVRYLLALQCPLVL
+795 
-809 TSFFYL
+809 
-815 LGGEEFQSFRGEMT
+815 QS
-829 KEHFQTLFSTDRM
+829 
-842 RYFLYSLAGAFF
+842 
-854 AVVGYGINVVFI
+854 
-866 SHKYVFQTYGATNF
+866 
-880 IALYHGVLFDRI
+880 
-892 QNAVGC
+892 
-898 LLMLFGYIPDKG
+898 
-910 FLSLRG
+910 
-916 VVTMAAFVLL
+916 
-926 GIYGYV
+926 
-932 TVKSG
+932 
-937 KMQRVTGFRSLITLF
+937 
-952 LKVSFVLNLFV
+952 
-963 FIFTT
+963 
-968 STMVPRYYITIFIFA
+968 
-983 LPVLCFY
+983 
-990 LEEEKMPFDRFAVA
+990 
-1004 ALLTICLIL
+1004 
-1013 GTGKTVMSFLTVDKN
+1013 
-1028 ETKRPVAEFL
+1028 
-1038 AGNGYDFG
+1038 
-1046 FATYNNANIITELT
+1046 
-1060 NGEVEIGNI
+1060 
-1069 GDPEHLEYFKWS
+1069 
-1081 SPMKYYEEGYHA
+1081 
-1093 GETFLL
+1093 
-1099 LTAEE
+1099 
-1104 CAEYAEAP
+1104 
-1112 ALNQGEKVYED
+1112 
-1123 GSYTVYVFDSTEDLM
+1123 
-1138 DCAVA
+1138 
-1143 RQ
+1143 

>member
-51 QAIPYLLQGED
+51 QTIPYLLQGED

-74 AAFGIPAI
+74 AAFGIPLLQKVDPKSKKLPAI

-216 FQKDAKIV
+216 FQNDAKLV
-224 KVAAKELTIPLVS
+224 KVAAQELTIPLVS

-422 LQRKMEEEGC
+422 LQRKLEEEGC

-469 RSGRDDGEGRSFGRG
+469 RSGRGDGEGRSFGRG
-484 DGSLAV
+484 DG
-490 KTGNAEDSA
+490 
-499 AVTEIAETMA
+499 
-509 APVSVR
+509 
-515 TEDAAEMKT
+515 
-524 VRMEENGAAVT
+524 
-535 KRRLT
+535 RRRF
-540 ANTLGTE
+540 GRGDRD
-547 RREKRKRER
+547 RREDGSTGSGEGRRRRRSDSREDGRKWNDRDRKNADRKPSAERAEREAKKRKKREEPGIGNSFPKRKR
-556 NGKSRASV
+556 S
-564 TASPRENDLN
+564 
-574 LMRKLV
+574 
-580 DLPQKPQLCF
+580 
-590 CGKSCIVREEC
+590 
-601 IGNNR
+601 
-606 KVCGMKTLKKQ
+606 
-617 IPYILLGATLLLLLG
+617 
-632 LNIISQDHWLDSD
+632 
-645 MAAEMIFS
+645 
-653 RILSEEHH
+653 
-661 IFSTTNWYY
+661 
-670 STEFRVLYTQ
+670 
-680 LIMGPLFRICS
+680 
-691 NWHVIRTITN
+691 
-701 LVFYGLM
+701 
-708 LASYYYF
+708 
-715 MKPLKVSRGLTVLS
+715 
-729 SCLLLLPFSETMMT
+729 
-743 HMQMGNTYM
+743 
-752 SHVILVLW
+752 
-760 FFGMYLRLCSGEYHA
+760 
-775 KRKVSL
+775 
-781 WIFYVLLAIVCGMS
+781 
-795 GVRYLLALQCPLVL
+795 
-809 TSFFYL
+809 
-815 LGGEEFQSFRGEMT
+815 
-829 KEHFQTLFSTDRM
+829 
-842 RYFLYSLAGAFF
+842 
-854 AVVGYGINVVFI
+854 
-866 SHKYVFQTYGATNF
+866 
-880 IALYHGVLFDRI
+880 
-892 QNAVGC
+892 
-898 LLMLFGYIPDKG
+898 
-910 FLSLRG
+910 
-916 VVTMAAFVLL
+916 
-926 GIYGYV
+926 
-932 TVKSG
+932 
-937 KMQRVTGFRSLITLF
+937 
-952 LKVSFVLNLFV
+952 
-963 FIFTT
+963 
-968 STMVPRYYITIFIFA
+968 
-983 LPVLCFY
+983 
-990 LEEEKMPFDRFAVA
+990 
-1004 ALLTICLIL
+1004 
-1013 GTGKTVMSFLTVDKN
+1013 
-1028 ETKRPVAEFL
+1028 
-1038 AGNGYDFG
+1038 
-1046 FATYNNANIITELT
+1046 
-1060 NGEVEIGNI
+1060 
-1069 GDPEHLEYFKWS
+1069 
-1081 SPMKYYEEGYHA
+1081 
-1093 GETFLL
+1093 
-1099 LTAEE
+1099 
-1104 CAEYAEAP
+1104 
-1112 ALNQGEKVYED
+1112 
-1123 GSYTVYVFDSTEDLM
+1123 
-1138 DCAVA
+1138 
-1143 RQ
+1143 

>member
-216 FQKDAKIV
+216 FQNDAKLV
-224 KVAAKELTIPLVS
+224 KVAAQELTIPLVS

-469 RSGRDDGEGRSFGRG
+469 RSGRGDGEGRSFGRG
-484 DGSLAV
+484 DGRRRFGRGDRDRRDNGS
-490 KTGNAEDSA
+490 TGSGEDRRRRRSDSREDGRKWNDRDRKNADRKLSA
-499 AVTEIAETMA
+499 ERAEREA
-509 APVSVR
+509 KKR
-515 TEDAAEMKT
+515 KK
-524 VRMEENGAAVT
+524 REEPGIGNSFP
-535 KRRLT
+535 
-540 ANTLGTE
+540 
-547 RREKRKRER
+547 KRKR
-556 NGKSRASV
+556 S
-564 TASPRENDLN
+564 
-574 LMRKLV
+574 
-580 DLPQKPQLCF
+580 
-590 CGKSCIVREEC
+590 
-601 IGNNR
+601 
-606 KVCGMKTLKKQ
+606 
-617 IPYILLGATLLLLLG
+617 
-632 LNIISQDHWLDSD
+632 
-645 MAAEMIFS
+645 
-653 RILSEEHH
+653 
-661 IFSTTNWYY
+661 
-670 STEFRVLYTQ
+670 
-680 LIMGPLFRICS
+680 
-691 NWHVIRTITN
+691 
-701 LVFYGLM
+701 
-708 LASYYYF
+708 
-715 MKPLKVSRGLTVLS
+715 
-729 SCLLLLPFSETMMT
+729 
-743 HMQMGNTYM
+743 
-752 SHVILVLW
+752 
-760 FFGMYLRLCSGEYHA
+760 
-775 KRKVSL
+775 
-781 WIFYVLLAIVCGMS
+781 
-795 GVRYLLALQCPLVL
+795 
-809 TSFFYL
+809 
-815 LGGEEFQSFRGEMT
+815 
-829 KEHFQTLFSTDRM
+829 
-842 RYFLYSLAGAFF
+842 
-854 AVVGYGINVVFI
+854 
-866 SHKYVFQTYGATNF
+866 
-880 IALYHGVLFDRI
+880 
-892 QNAVGC
+892 
-898 LLMLFGYIPDKG
+898 
-910 FLSLRG
+910 
-916 VVTMAAFVLL
+916 
-926 GIYGYV
+926 
-932 TVKSG
+932 
-937 KMQRVTGFRSLITLF
+937 
-952 LKVSFVLNLFV
+952 
-963 FIFTT
+963 
-968 STMVPRYYITIFIFA
+968 
-983 LPVLCFY
+983 
-990 LEEEKMPFDRFAVA
+990 
-1004 ALLTICLIL
+1004 
-1013 GTGKTVMSFLTVDKN
+1013 
-1028 ETKRPVAEFL
+1028 
-1038 AGNGYDFG
+1038 
-1046 FATYNNANIITELT
+1046 
-1060 NGEVEIGNI
+1060 
-1069 GDPEHLEYFKWS
+1069 
-1081 SPMKYYEEGYHA
+1081 
-1093 GETFLL
+1093 
-1099 LTAEE
+1099 
-1104 CAEYAEAP
+1104 
-1112 ALNQGEKVYED
+1112 
-1123 GSYTVYVFDSTEDLM
+1123 
-1138 DCAVA
+1138 
-1143 RQ
+1143 

>member
-1 MSYFLEN
+1 MSYFLKN
-8 EEVEKV
+8 EEVNEEV

-216 FQKDAKIV
+216 FQNDAKLV
-224 KVAAKELTIPLVS
+224 KVAAQELTIPLVS
-237 QKFYRVKN
+237 QKFYRVKS

-422 LQRKMEEEGC
+422 LQRKIEEEGC
-432 DALELAAAMLKLQVG
+432 DALELAASMLKLQVG
-447 DKGEE
+447 DKGDE

-463 RFGDRG
+463 RFGDRD
-469 RSGRDDGEGRSFGRG
+469 RSVRGGGEGRSFGRG
-484 DGSLAV
+484 DGRRRFGRGDRDRRDNGS
-490 KTGNAEDSA
+490 TGSGEDRRRRRSDSREDGRKWNDRDRKNADRKPSA
-499 AVTEIAETMA
+499 DRAEREA
-509 APVSVR
+509 KKR
-515 TEDAAEMKT
+515 KK
-524 VRMEENGAAVT
+524 REEPGIGNSFP
-535 KRRLT
+535 
-540 ANTLGTE
+540 
-547 RREKRKRER
+547 KRKR
-556 NGKSRASV
+556 S
-564 TASPRENDLN
+564 
-574 LMRKLV
+574 
-580 DLPQKPQLCF
+580 
-590 CGKSCIVREEC
+590 
-601 IGNNR
+601 
-606 KVCGMKTLKKQ
+606 
-617 IPYILLGATLLLLLG
+617 
-632 LNIISQDHWLDSD
+632 
-645 MAAEMIFS
+645 
-653 RILSEEHH
+653 
-661 IFSTTNWYY
+661 
-670 STEFRVLYTQ
+670 
-680 LIMGPLFRICS
+680 
-691 NWHVIRTITN
+691 
-701 LVFYGLM
+701 
-708 LASYYYF
+708 
-715 MKPLKVSRGLTVLS
+715 
-729 SCLLLLPFSETMMT
+729 
-743 HMQMGNTYM
+743 
-752 SHVILVLW
+752 
-760 FFGMYLRLCSGEYHA
+760 
-775 KRKVSL
+775 
-781 WIFYVLLAIVCGMS
+781 
-795 GVRYLLALQCPLVL
+795 
-809 TSFFYL
+809 
-815 LGGEEFQSFRGEMT
+815 
-829 KEHFQTLFSTDRM
+829 
-842 RYFLYSLAGAFF
+842 
-854 AVVGYGINVVFI
+854 
-866 SHKYVFQTYGATNF
+866 
-880 IALYHGVLFDRI
+880 
-892 QNAVGC
+892 
-898 LLMLFGYIPDKG
+898 
-910 FLSLRG
+910 
-916 VVTMAAFVLL
+916 
-926 GIYGYV
+926 
-932 TVKSG
+932 
-937 KMQRVTGFRSLITLF
+937 
-952 LKVSFVLNLFV
+952 
-963 FIFTT
+963 
-968 STMVPRYYITIFIFA
+968 
-983 LPVLCFY
+983 
-990 LEEEKMPFDRFAVA
+990 
-1004 ALLTICLIL
+1004 
-1013 GTGKTVMSFLTVDKN
+1013 
-1028 ETKRPVAEFL
+1028 
-1038 AGNGYDFG
+1038 
-1046 FATYNNANIITELT
+1046 
-1060 NGEVEIGNI
+1060 
-1069 GDPEHLEYFKWS
+1069 
-1081 SPMKYYEEGYHA
+1081 
-1093 GETFLL
+1093 
-1099 LTAEE
+1099 
-1104 CAEYAEAP
+1104 
-1112 ALNQGEKVYED
+1112 
-1123 GSYTVYVFDSTEDLM
+1123 
-1138 DCAVA
+1138 
-1143 RQ
+1143 